1 LIVPDGMIGIRDSKA
16 PSGVS
21 TRLLQNAVT
30 EMSDAIG
37 LHHPRA
43 FQGVLAV
50 NIGEHP
56 DAATEQDRNQVHVN
70 LVQ

>member
-1 LIVPDGMIGIRDSKA
+1 MIGIRDSKA
-16 PSGVS
+16 PGGVS

-30 EMSDAIG
+30 EMGDAVG
-37 LHHPRA
+37 LHYPRA

-50 NIGEHP
+50 IIGEQP
-56 DAATEQDRNQVHVN
+56 ATATEQDRNQVQVN